1 MEDDEPTCFEL
12 IQSEIEKLEGFK
24 VEFQEWELLK
34 AYHYGTEIGAAE
46 HQGSYIGITPS
57 LINELAKQDLNLET
71 FMVDNDIN
79 YKLITPKQIKHPK
92 IRPDL
97 HYTINWTGDHIG
109 TISNHDITCWFS
121 YNHTKECSHI
131 ELIYKN
137 RPRCS
142 DWPDY
147 LIDELKPWFDALWY
161 DIKTNN
167 RQPRRFNLAQRIG
180 SHLPLGYKTYSDGFN
195 KAEVQRT
202 KKKYAYMTQRGE
214 RYLISRGPM
223 PKEYDYSTDKL
234 TEAVAL
240 LLKNINN
247 Q

>member
-1 MEDDEPTCFEL
+1 MDA
-12 IQSEIEKLEGFK
+12 IKAEIEKLEGFRVNHDEMILK
-24 VEFQEWELLK
+24 VYHWGTEVGV
-34 AYHYGTEIGAAE
+34 AYHYG
-46 HQGSYIGITPS
+46 SYLDITPS
-57 LINELAKQDLNLET
+57 LINELAKYDLKLEA
-71 FMVDNDIN
+71 FMVAWDIN
-79 YKLITPKQIKHPK
+79 YKLIKPKSIKYPK

-97 HYTINWTGDHIG
+97 HYTITWTGDHVG
-109 TISNHDITCWFS
+109 TISHNDITCWFS
-121 YNHTKECSHI
+121 YNHRKEGEHI
-131 ELIYKN
+131 ELIYQS

-147 LIDELKPWFDALWY
+147 LIGELKPWFDALWY

-167 RQPRRFNLAQRIG
+167 RKPREFNLAQRIG
-180 SHLPLGYKTYSDGFN
+180 SHLPLGYKAYSDGFN

-202 KKKYAYMTQRGE
+202 KKKYAYMTQRGD
-214 RYLISRGPM
+214 RYLISKQPI
-223 PKEYDYSTDKL
+223 PKEHDYSTESL